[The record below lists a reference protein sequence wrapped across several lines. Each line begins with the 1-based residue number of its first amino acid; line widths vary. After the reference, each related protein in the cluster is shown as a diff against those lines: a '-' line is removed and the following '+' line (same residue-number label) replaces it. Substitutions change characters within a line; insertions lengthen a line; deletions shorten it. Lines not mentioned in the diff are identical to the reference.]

1 MSEHDSSSGS
11 GSGGS
16 SGSGRMGFMRDMIGR
31 IAPAGSRSGDEL
43 GAASE
48 PVEFGHEEHDI
59 RDRGDRDVR
68 GRDAESGGDVRH
80 ERGEERGHVS
90 EIEHLQDAIR
100 FFGSDS
106 VEFRRSLDRVL
117 ADYETLRRRYEAT
130 RNQVHDQERQNE
142 KLVNMLQE
150 AKQQIELLKEE
161 VDKLCAPP
169 NTYGIFTRANKDG
182 TSELLVDGRPM
193 RVNVHPNIDPFQ
205 LEEGQMVLLNEAFN
219 VIEASGYTQ
228 RGEVCT
234 VVDFV
239 SENRVIVLG
248 HTDDERVVTISER
261 LRSEK
266 IRVGDHHLVDPR
278 TQYAF
283 EKMPKSAVEEVILEE
298 IPDITY
304 DQIGGLGQQIEA
316 LRDSVELPYL
326 HPEVFREYDLKPP
339 KGILLYGPPGCGK
352 TLIAK
357 AVANSLAKN
366 IEKRTGR
373 STTPYFLNV
382 KGPELL
388 NKYVGETESK
398 LREVFQKAREKAS
411 QDVPV
416 VIFFDEMDSLFRMR
430 GSGISSDMEA
440 TVVAQFLAEIDGVE
454 SLQNVIVIGAS
465 NRQDLIDPAVLR
477 PGRLDLKIKVQRPDE
492 AAALEIFNKYLTPN
506 LPFNE
511 KVLAEYDNDPERA
524 CAEMIDK
531 LVHNMYS
538 TGEENKFLEVTY
550 AKGEREIFYFKDF
563 ASGAMIESI
572 VARSKRKAVK
582 RFIESGERGITM
594 EDLSTSV
601 REEFKENEDLPNT
614 TNPDDWARISGRKGE
629 RIINVRT
636 LITGMERKERS
647 IENLQPGQGQYL

>member
-1 MSEHDSSSGS
+1 MSEHDSGS
-11 GSGGS
+11 GSG
-16 SGSGRMGFMRDMIGR
+16 RRGFVRDMIGR
-31 IAPAGSRSGDEL
+31 IAPAGPRSGEF
-43 GAASE
+43 GIE
-48 PVEFGHEEHDI
+48 PESVEFSDEREI
-59 RDRGDRDVR
+59 RRGEDDVRGDRPGDQDVR
-68 GRDAESGGDVRH
+68 DGRSPT
-80 ERGEERGHVS
+80 S
-90 EIEHLQDAIR
+90 EVEHLQDAIR

-117 ADYETLRRRYEAT
+117 ADYETLRRRYEST

-169 NTYGIFTRANKDG
+169 NTYGVFTRANKDG

-205 LEEGQMVLLNEAFN
+205 LEEGQLVLLNEAFN
-219 VIEASGYTQ
+219 VIEAAGYTQ

-248 HTDDERVVTISER
+248 HTDDEKVVTVSER

-266 IRVGDHHLVDPR
+266 IRVSDHLLIDPR

-283 EKMPKSAVEEVILEE
+283 EKMPKSAVEEVVLEE

-304 DQIGGLGQQIEA
+304 DQIGGLGDQIEV
-316 LRDSVELPYL
+316 LRDSVELPYV
-326 HPEVFREYDLKPP
+326 HPEVFAEFDLRPP

-373 STTPYFLNV
+373 ATTPYFLNV

-398 LREVFQKAREKAS
+398 LREVFKKAREKAS

-454 SLQNVIVIGAS
+454 SLENVIVIGAS

-492 AAALEIFNKYLTPN
+492 NAAREIFNKYLTPN
-506 LPFNE
+506 LPLSDE
-511 KVLAEYDNDPERA
+511 LLVKHGGDPAQA
-524 CAEMIDK
+524 CTGTIDM
-531 LVHNMYS
+531 LVEGMYS

-572 VARSKRKAVK
+572 VARAKRKAVK
-582 RFIESGERGITM
+582 RLIEDGERGITM
-594 EDLSTSV
+594 DDLQTSV

-636 LITGMERKERS
+636 LITGMERKEES